1 MELVNSHPQILL
13 LPLTQD
19 VKLGKTESAQLAQ
32 ITGLSMLTMFVNPF
46 LTFVKL
52 MKVFNAQAV
61 MADILSTMESVKDPQ
76 QLQYQMLDVTTG
88 TGPTKFV
95 THALLTGSSMLIKSV
110 LQLMLSVKH
119 TTVQTVT
126 A

>member
-1 MELVNSHPQILL
+1 MELVNSLPQILL

-19 VKLGKTESAQLAQ
+19 VKLGKTESAQHAQ

-52 MKVFNAQAV
+52 MKVFNAQVAMV
-61 MADILSTMESVKDPQ
+61 DMLSTMESVKDPQ
-76 QLQYQMLDVTTG
+76 QSQYQMLDVTTG
-88 TGPTKFV
+88 TGPTKSV

-119 TTVQTVT
+119 TTAQTAT

>member
-13 LPLTQD
+13 LHLIQD
-19 VKLGKTESAQLAQ
+19 ATLGKLESAQLAQ
-32 ITGLSMLTMFVNPF
+32 ITGLLMLTMFVNPF

-76 QLQYQMLDVTTG
+76 QSQYQMLDVTTG
-88 TGPTKFV
+88 TGPTKSAM
-95 THALLTGSSMLIKSV
+95 HAHNSGSSTQMEFV
-110 LQLMLSVKH
+110 LQLTLSAKP
-119 TTVQTVT
+119 TTVPTDNV
-126 A
+126 